1 MTFENEE
8 KNPFSLKGKT
18 VLITGAS
25 SGIGRATAI
34 ECSKMGA
41 NVIITARNEERL
53 KETFSQLCGTGHIKI
68 IADLAISEEIEK
80 LAESVGKLNG
90 LVNNAGINKLL
101 LPQFINEKDLNE
113 TLQINTIAPILL
125 TQKLLKKKKLLDGSS
140 IVFTSS
146 IAGVYGVSPAN
157 SMYSASKGAING
169 FMMNV
174 ALDLIKKGIRCN
186 SVNPGTIETELITAK
201 GTVSK
206 EQLEEYKK
214 KYPLGRFGK
223 PEEIAYGI
231 VYLLSDASAFVNGTS
246 LVIDGGITLKS

>member
-1 MTFENEE
+1 MAFENE
-8 KNPFSLKGKT
+8 KINPFSLKGKI

-53 KETFSQLCGTGHIKI
+53 EETFSKLCGTGHIKI

-186 SVNPGTIETELITAK
+186 SVNPGMIETELITAK

-231 VYLLSDASAFVNGTS
+231 VYLLSDASVFVNGTS